1 MDSLLSLQYQY
12 MQFLRKYQQNNEDA
26 LDTKKDEESDNESED
41 LGIFAGSESIE
52 QMSENKD
59 SKDGNETK

>member
-1 MDSLLSLQYQY
+1 M
-12 MQFLRKYQQNNEDA
+12 
-26 LDTKKDEESDNESED
+26 KKDEESDNESED

-59 SKDGNETK
+59 SKDGNETKQVFIIRQSVHEYGDKLSKLLTYKWK